1 MPKEFI
7 DYIVNKSY
15 SNMDGKSEKLI
26 EENEPTLDELTS
38 NTMIILLIFNYSHM
52 TTFVGNDDIVVRAE
66 TKGLGRR
73 TRDRSVLKTIER
85 KN

>member
-15 SNMDGKSEKLI
+15 SNMDSKSEKLI
-26 EENEPTLDELTS
+26 EENEPTLEELTS
-38 NTMIILLIFNYSHM
+38 NKMIILLIFNYSHM
-52 TTFVGNDDIVVRAE
+52 TTFVGNYDIVVRAE